1 MDIDHPYAHSR
12 RRGASL
18 RHGVRNV
25 VKLEVEKNQKSATN
39 QLAHQARLGRGEEL
53 LTNFYRA
60 FSRIEPRRQTE
71 RRQHVGKVE
80 RNDDPR
86 RVSAHVQL
94 LIYAKPSGDSVRRG
108 E

>member
-1 MDIDHPYAHSR
+1 MDVDHPYAHSG
-12 RRGASL
+12 RRGACL
-18 RHGVRNV
+18 RHRVRNV

-39 QLAHQARLGRGEEL
+39 QLPHQPRLGRGEEL
-53 LTNFYRA
+53 LTDLYRA
-60 FSRIEPRRQTE
+60 FSRIEPRRESE
-71 RRQHVGKVE
+71 RRQHVRKVE

-94 LIYAKPSGDSVRRG
+94 LVYAKPSGDSVRRG